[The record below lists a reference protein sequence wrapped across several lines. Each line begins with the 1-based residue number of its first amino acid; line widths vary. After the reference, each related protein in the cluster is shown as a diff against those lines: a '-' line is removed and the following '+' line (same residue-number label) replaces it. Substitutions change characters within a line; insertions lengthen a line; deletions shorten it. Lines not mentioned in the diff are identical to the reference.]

1 MVSAISVL
9 YLLINTFLVALGVT
23 YLKKGTNSH
32 SVPRIFFT
40 RNFIISI
47 SLYGLGTIFYLLA
60 LFKEDLTFVFPFGA
74 LVYVW
79 AMLFSVRLLGE
90 KMDSIKYGALV
101 GIVVGILLI
110 GMGS

>member
-1 MVSAISVL
+1 MIEAVSVL
-9 YLLINTFLVALGVT
+9 YLLINTLLAALGVT
-23 YLKKGTNSH
+23 YLKKGTNKH
-32 SVPRIFFT
+32 AIPYLFFT
-40 RNFIISI
+40 KNFLLSI

-79 AMLFSVRLLGE
+79 AMLFSVHVLDE
-90 KMDSIKYGALV
+90 KMDSIKYVALV